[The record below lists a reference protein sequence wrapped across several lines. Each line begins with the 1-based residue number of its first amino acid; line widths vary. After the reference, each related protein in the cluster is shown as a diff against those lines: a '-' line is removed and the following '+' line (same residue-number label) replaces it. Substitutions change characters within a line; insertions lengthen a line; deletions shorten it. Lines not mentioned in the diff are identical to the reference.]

1 MLRVGLTGGIGAGKS
16 EVARRLASYGAVV
29 IDADAVAR
37 EVVAPGTPGLAEVAS
52 EFGPD
57 VVRADGSLNRD
68 RLGHLVFA
76 DEAQRRRLNAIVHPR
91 IRERMAELERQAGDA
106 PVIVHDVPLLAEN
119 ELAGSFD
126 LVVVVDV
133 PARVQ
138 VERLARE
145 RGMSREQAE
154 ARMNAQATRE
164 GRLAVAD
171 IVVDN
176 SGSLAELDREVGDLW
191 AELRKR
197 ALAAQG

>member
-1 MLRVGLTGGIGAGKS
+1 VLRVGLTGGIGAGKS

-37 EVVAPGTPGLAEVAS
+37 EVVAPGTAGLAEVAN
-52 EFGPD
+52 EFGPA
-57 VVRADGSLNRD
+57 VLRGDGSLDRA
-68 RLGHLVFA
+68 RLGELVFA
-76 DEAQRRRLNAIVHPR
+76 DEALRCKLNAIVHPR
-91 IRERMAELERQAGDA
+91 VRDRMAELERQAGA
-106 PVIVHDVPLLAEN
+106 VPVIVHDVPLLAEN
-119 ELAGSFD
+119 QLAGGYD

-138 VERLARE
+138 LERLARE
-145 RGMSREQAE
+145 RGMSREQAA
-154 ARMNAQATRE
+154 ARVHAQATRE
-164 GRLAVAD
+164 DRLAVAD

-197 ALAAQG
+197 ARAIRG

>member
-1 MLRVGLTGGIGAGKS
+1 VLRVGLTGGIGSGKT
-16 EVARRLASYGAVV
+16 EVSRRLASYGAVV

-37 EVVAPGTPGLAEVAS
+37 EVVAPGTAGLAEVAS

-57 VVRADGSLNRD
+57 VVRSDGSLDRA
-68 RLGHLVFA
+68 RLGDLVFA
-76 DEAQRRRLNAIVHPR
+76 DEALRRKLNAIVHPR
-91 IRERMAELERQAGDA
+91 VRERMAELERQAGEA

-119 ELAGSFD
+119 QLAGSYD

-133 PARVQ
+133 PARIQ
-138 VERLARE
+138 LERLARE

-154 ARMNAQATRE
+154 ARMHAQATRE
-164 GRLAVAD
+164 DRLAVAD

-176 SGSLAELDREVGDLW
+176 SSSLAELDREVGDLW

-197 ALAAQG
+197 ALAARA

>member
-1 MLRVGLTGGIGAGKS
+1 VLRIGLTGGIGAGKS
-16 EVARRLASYGAVV
+16 EVSRRLASYGAMV

-37 EVVAPGTPGLAEVAS
+37 EVVAPGTAGLAEVAS
-52 EFGPD
+52 AFGPD
-57 VVRADGSLNRD
+57 VVHGDGTLDRA
-68 RLGHLVFA
+68 RLAELVFA
-76 DEAQRRRLNAIVHPR
+76 DEGLRRKLNAIVHPR
-91 IRERMAELERQAGDA
+91 IRERMAELERQAGDV

-119 ELAGSFD
+119 RLAGSYD

-138 VERLARE
+138 LERLARE
-145 RGMSREQAE
+145 RGMPRAQAE
-154 ARMNAQATRE
+154 ARMHAQASRE
-164 GRLAVAD
+164 DRLAVAD

-197 ALAAQG
+197 ARAIQG